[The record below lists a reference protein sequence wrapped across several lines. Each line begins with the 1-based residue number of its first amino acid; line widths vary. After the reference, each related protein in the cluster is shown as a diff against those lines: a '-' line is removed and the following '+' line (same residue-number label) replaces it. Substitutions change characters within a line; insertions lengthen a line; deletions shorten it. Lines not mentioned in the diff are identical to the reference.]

1 MCLAKLKEF
10 KVQSTH
16 TDGSVEGWK
25 VFCKSPR
32 RKTLVGWFYSVKM
45 KRGWNKADTS
55 KTISGGFEP
64 YRSGFHIF
72 TTYKGAVAWS
82 CNDNG
87 DEVVVP
93 VYFMPEDVT
102 TKGVQGGHNCV
113 VASRM
118 WIEPHDYD
126 AAVKK

>member
-1 MCLAKLKEF
+1 MCLEKLKEF
-10 KVQSTH
+10 KVQATH
-16 TDGSVEGWK
+16 TDGSVKGWK
-25 VFCKSPR
+25 VFCKYPG
-32 RKTLVGWFYSVKM
+32 RKTLAGWWFYVKT
-45 KRGWNKADTS
+45 KRGWNKADTT
-55 KTISGGFEP
+55 KTVSGCCKP
-64 YRSGFHIF
+64 YQSGFHIF
-72 TTYKGAVAWS
+72 TTYRSAVEWA
-82 CNDNG
+82 CDDDDN
-87 DEVVVP
+87 VVLP